1 MKERSKEVLKALKSF
16 EEEFERLIRRD
27 PLGEDKEERVP

>member
-1 MKERSKEVLKALKSF
+1 MKERSKEVLNALKSF

-27 PLGEDKEERVP
+27 SLGHDTEERGT